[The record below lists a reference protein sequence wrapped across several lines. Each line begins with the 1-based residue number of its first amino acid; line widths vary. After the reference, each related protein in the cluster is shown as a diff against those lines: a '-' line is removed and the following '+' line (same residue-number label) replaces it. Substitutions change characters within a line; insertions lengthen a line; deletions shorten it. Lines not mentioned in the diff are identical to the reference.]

1 MVSSNIKRYRRHVAM
16 NDLNGASSGEDGL
29 MRFVLNGVAR
39 QLDAE
44 TVSSWLRDVTPE
56 AVREHGV
63 RVGALV

>member
-1 MVSSNIKRYRRHVAM
+1 
-16 NDLNGASSGEDGL
+16 